1 MNPREFCS
9 LPGYT
14 AALFLTY
21 DFDPV
26 FFERVVLRELWA
38 GGTGDIV
45 VVADRSRVDASLDRW
60 GGGVVH
66 LGRRYQLIPAAVEG
80 PFHPKVILR
89 AGPEGVIAW
98 VGSGNLTFG
107 GWGGQ
112 PGDERC
118 LDPGGRR
125 FRSCLSARCRHCRD
139 AGRPSRSDE

>member
-60 GGGVVH
+60 GGRGGAPRTTIPTDSSGSRRAVPSESH
-66 LGRRYQLIPAAVEG
+66 SQSGARRRHRLGRKWKSDVWRVG
-80 PFHPKVILR
+80 R
-89 AGPEGVIAW
+89 A
-98 VGSGNLTFG
+98 T
-107 GWGGQ
+107 
-112 PGDERC
+112 
-118 LDPGGRR
+118 GR
-125 FRSCLSARCRHCRD
+125 
-139 AGRPSRSDE
+139 